1 MRCDSIDMFLV
12 FLELKM
18 NSGSPIIEDVSLEE
32 LKRGLA
38 DGSILLVDVREPNE
52 WEAGHIAGATLHPMS
67 SFDASELPHGPGK
80 RVVLQCRSGNR
91 SAKALVIAQAN
102 GRDDVRAHFGGG
114 MLEWTAAGE
123 PIER

>member
-1 MRCDSIDMFLV
+1 
-12 FLELKM
+12 M
-18 NSGSPIIEDVSLEE
+18 NSGLPIIEDVSLDE

-52 WEAGHIAGATLHPMS
+52 WDAGHIAGATLHPMS
-67 SFDASELPHGPGK
+67 SFDPLELPRQESR

-91 SAKALVIAQAN
+91 SAKALAIAQAN
-102 GRDDVRAHFGGG
+102 GRKDVRAHFGGG

-123 PIER
+123 PIERD